1 MTASMTNK
9 TAPLLP
15 DYDLQ
20 TQTEVLVR
28 DSSIWVQSH
37 WLNILIAAGIATA
50 IVLALYAAR
59 SWAVRLCRRGE
70 GVANW
75 YSIFGRAVAK
85 TTSFFIV
92 MVAIRLVS
100 NYAGAPGVVAS
111 TVQFLFTIAA
121 VFQGAI
127 WIREIIFGLVEHR
140 TVGDDAAVG
149 LSSALGIIRLLVS
162 IVVFAIALVMVL
174 SNLGVNVTGLVA
186 GLGVGGIAIGL
197 AAQGIFGDLLA
208 ALAIIFDKPFR
219 LGDNIKFNNSEGVV
233 EQIGLKSTR
242 LRGPTGEQRIVS
254 NRKLLDNE
262 IQNTTHR
269 IRNRFKYVFSL
280 GYDTSPELVQKLPE
294 LLRAAVEGEGYK
306 LVHGGLT
313 GFGASGLDYDVEFES
328 QGIDFPPEAR
338 DKVAAAILTRF
349 RENGIAFAYPTQV
362 NLIASGNQLEV
373 PPKEE

>member
-9 TAPLLP
+9 TTPLLP

-59 SWAVRLCRRGE
+59 SWAMRLCRRGG

-338 DKVAAAILTRF
+338 DHVAAAILTRF

-362 NLIASGNQLEV
+362 NLIASGTHLEA

>member
-9 TAPLLP
+9 TTPLLP

-50 IVLALYAAR
+50 IALALYAAR
-59 SWAVRLCRRGE
+59 SWAMRLCRRGQ
-70 GVANW
+70 GAANW

-338 DKVAAAILTRF
+338 DHVAAAILTRF

-362 NLIASGNQLEV
+362 NLIASGTQLEA

>member
-28 DSSIWVQSH
+28 DSSTWVQSH

-59 SWAVRLCRRGE
+59 SWAMRLCRRGE

-85 TTSFFIV
+85 TTTFFIV

-100 NYAGAPGVVAS
+100 NYAGAPGVIAS

-127 WIREIIFGLVEHR
+127 WIREVIFGLVEHR

-269 IRNRFKYVFSL
+269 IRNRFKYIFSL

-338 DKVAAAILTRF
+338 DKVAAAILARF

-362 NLIASGNQLEV
+362 NLVTSGNPLEV

>member
-15 DYDLQ
+15 DVDLQ

-59 SWAVRLCRRGE
+59 SWGVRLCRRGE

-85 TTSFFIV
+85 TTTFFIV

-127 WIREIIFGLVEHR
+127 WIREVIFGLVEHR

-280 GYDTSPELVQKLPE
+280 GYDTSPELVEKLPE

-306 LVHGGLT
+306 IVHGGLT

-362 NLIASGNQLEV
+362 NLVTGNPLEG

>member
-1 MTASMTNK
+1 MTVK
-9 TAPLLP
+9 KEPLLP
-15 DYDLQ
+15 DVDLQ
-20 TQTEVLVR
+20 TQTETLFR

-37 WLNILIAAGIATA
+37 WLNILIASGIAFA
-50 IVLALYAAR
+50 IALTLYGVRA
-59 SWAVRLCRRGE
+59 WALRLCRRGE

-75 YSIFGRAVAK
+75 YTIFGRAISR
-85 TTSFFIV
+85 TSNFFIV
-92 MVAIRLVS
+92 MVAIRLVA
-100 NYAGAPGVVAS
+100 NYAGAPGIVAS
-111 TVQFLFTIAA
+111 TVQFFFTIAA
-121 VFQGAI
+121 VFQAAI
-127 WIREIIFGLVEHR
+127 WAREVIFGLVEHR

-162 IVVFAIALVMVL
+162 IVLFSIALVMVL

-219 LGDNIKFNNSEGVV
+219 LGDNIKYNNSEGVV

-242 LRGPTGEQRIVS
+242 LRGPNGEQRIVS
-254 NRKLLDNE
+254 NRRLLDNE

-280 GYDTSPELVQKLPE
+280 GYDTSPELVEKLPG
-294 LLRAAVEGEGYK
+294 LLRDAVESQGFK
-306 LVHGGLT
+306 TVHGGLI
-313 GFGASGLDYDVEFES
+313 GFGASGLEYDVEFES
-328 QGIDFPPEAR
+328 QGIDFPPDAR
-338 DKVAAAILTRF
+338 DHVAAAILARF

-362 NLIASGNQLEV
+362 NLVTSGNQAG
-373 PPKEE
+373 PPLPAEE

>member
-1 MTASMTNK
+1 MTNK

-15 DYDLQ
+15 DVDLQ

-50 IVLALYAAR
+50 IVLALYATR
-59 SWAVRLCRRGE
+59 SWAMRLCRRGE

-75 YSIFGRAVAK
+75 YSILGRAVAK

-111 TVQFLFTIAA
+111 TIQFLFTIAA

-127 WIREIIFGLVEHR
+127 WIREVIFGLVEHR

-280 GYDTSPELVQKLPE
+280 GYDTAPELVQKLPE

-362 NLIASGNQLEV
+362 NLIASGNQLEA
-373 PPKEE
+373 PPKE

>member
-15 DYDLQ
+15 DVDLQ

-59 SWAVRLCRRGE
+59 SWGVRLCRRGE

-85 TTSFFIV
+85 TTTFFIV

-100 NYAGAPGVVAS
+100 NYAGAPGVIAS

-127 WIREIIFGLVEHR
+127 WIREVIFGLVEHR

-349 RENGIAFAYPTQV
+349 RENGIVFAYPTQV
-362 NLIASGNQLEV
+362 NLVTSGNQLEA

>member
-362 NLIASGNQLEV
+362 NLIASGNQLEA

>member
-15 DYDLQ
+15 DVDLQ

-59 SWAVRLCRRGE
+59 SWGIRLCRRGE

-85 TTSFFIV
+85 TTTFFIV

-127 WIREIIFGLVEHR
+127 WIREVIFGLVEHR

-362 NLIASGNQLEV
+362 NLVTSGNQLEA

>member
-15 DYDLQ
+15 DVDLQ

-50 IVLALYAAR
+50 IVLALYATR
-59 SWAVRLCRRGE
+59 SWAMRLCRRGE

-75 YSIFGRAVAK
+75 YSILGRAVAK

-111 TVQFLFTIAA
+111 TIQFLFTIAA

-127 WIREIIFGLVEHR
+127 WIREVIFGLVEHR

-362 NLIASGNQLEV
+362 NLVTGNPLEGL
-373 PPKEE
+373 PSKEE